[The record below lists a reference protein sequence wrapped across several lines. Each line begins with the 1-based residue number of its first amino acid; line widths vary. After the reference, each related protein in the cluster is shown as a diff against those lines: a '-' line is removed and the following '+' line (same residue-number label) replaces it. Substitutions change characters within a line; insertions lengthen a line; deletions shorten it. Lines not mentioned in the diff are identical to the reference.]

1 MLPADDQRE
10 RQGRQAALRL
20 FTRPSDPGAGQQWG
34 DPFLDVLSM
43 SMVRDV
49 PKLKTLAIERGLTVQ
64 HF

>member
-1 MLPADDQRE
+1 M
-10 RQGRQAALRL
+10 